1 MSSEMSPF
9 FVTIALGTPIFML
22 VMFLPTLVELKKPKD
37 AGPRL
42 ISSGFSPLPP
52 KSSLPVSPL
61 QDIERNQDREAKLS
75 ALFQNTLG
83 FIPNLDD

>member
-1 MSSEMSPF
+1 MSLEMSPVF
-9 FVTIALGTPIFML
+9 ITIALGTPISLL
-22 VMFLPTLVELKKPKD
+22 VMFLPTLIELKKPKD

-42 ISSGFSPLPP
+42 ISAGFSPVMP
-52 KSSLPVSPL
+52 KSSLPVNTL
-61 QDIERNQDREAKLS
+61 QDIERNQSIDAKLS

>member
-1 MSSEMSPF
+1 MSSEMSPL
-9 FVTIALGTPIFML
+9 FVTIALGTPIFIL

-42 ISSGFSPLPP
+42 ISSGFSPLLP
-52 KSSLPVSPL
+52 KSSLPVNSL
-61 QDIERNQDREAKLS
+61 QDIERNQDRDAKLS